1 MVSHRTKAST
11 VAFDSQPGA
20 LPIRPGPPYHLQ
32 QVRYPRPESIKPM
45 CVFARQPH
53 LQSTSTTII
62 TPVEPL
68 NQRVVK
74 ENKKCLENMMHS
86 K

>member
-1 MVSHRTKAST
+1 MVCHRTKAST
-11 VAFDSQPGA
+11 VAFDSQLGA
-20 LPIRPGPPYHLQ
+20 LPIKPGSPYHLQ
-32 QVRYPRPESIKPM
+32 QVRYTRPEFIKHM

-53 LQSTSTTII
+53 LRPTSTTIVI

-74 ENKKCLENMMHS
+74 ENKKCLENMIY
-86 K
+86 